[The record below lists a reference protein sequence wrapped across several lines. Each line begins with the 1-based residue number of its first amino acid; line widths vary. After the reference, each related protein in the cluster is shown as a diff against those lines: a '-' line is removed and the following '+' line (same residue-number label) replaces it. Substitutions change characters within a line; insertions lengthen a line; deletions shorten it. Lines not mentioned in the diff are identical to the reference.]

1 MARGGNMIVTLVA
14 QTKKFQQGL
23 KDAGG
28 IAQGFGK
35 IVGGAMNMALGALG
49 LLAGAIVMFLPN
61 FIKMGEEA
69 RKSELRLGNIA
80 KQMGLFGDNTD
91 KVTKRLSKYAEE
103 ISFATGV
110 DDELIRSAQA
120 VMLTFK
126 ELGDSADDIG
136 GPFDRATKA
145 AVDLAAAGFGEVE
158 ANAIQ
163 LGKALQDPIKG
174 LTALRRS
181 GVTFTQQQ
189 QDQIKALVESNRL
202 LEAQDVIL
210 GAIETQVG
218 GTAEAVASSTDKMSA
233 RFENV
238 VETLSLAF
246 LPAVDTLA
254 TAMSEWLESDEGQ
267 KAVEDLEKAFQ
278 DFAIWIQSPDGRETL
293 ENLYEVM
300 LGIGEASYKAGL
312 LIKGTLDAFKTFSNW
327 INSPENAWWVSAFQ
341 NEIPVGDPRRPVIP
355 TPTPVAPGPTPPR
368 ALDRG
373 VTVNVS
379 GITPTATIGRTV
391 LDAVKEAQ
399 RLGQR

>member
-1 MARGGNMIVTLVA
+1 MIVTVVA

-28 IAQGFGK
+28 MAQGFGK

-80 KQMGLFGDNTD
+80 KQMGLFGNNTD

-158 ANAIQ
+158 SNAVQ
-163 LGKALQDPIKG
+163 LGKALQDPITG
-174 LTALRRS
+174 LTALRRA
-181 GVTFTQQQ
+181 GVTFTDAQRE
-189 QDQIKALVESNRL
+189 QIQVLVDSNKL
-202 LEAQDVIL
+202 LEAQDLIL
-210 GAIETQVG
+210 DAIETQVG
-218 GTAEAVASSTDKMSA
+218 GTAEAIASSTDKMNA
-233 RFENV
+233 RFESV
-238 VETLSLAF
+238 VEELSLAL
-246 LPAVDTLA
+246 LPAVDEISE
-254 TAMSEWLESDEGQ
+254 AMIDWLDSVEGKKAIKQLTDEL
-267 KAVEDLEKAFQ
+267 VAFG
-278 DFAIWIQSPDGRETL
+278 DWMTSPDGKQAVDDLVGSLKIMADVLKTITDFLGDVAGAWQEFIDTTKQKVIIP
-293 ENLYEVM
+293 LYEDY
-300 LGIGEASYKAGL
+300 GIGPNPNPTVPSPRLPSVA
-312 LIKGTLDAFKTFSNW
+312 DRQP
-327 INSPENAWWVSAFQ
+327 IN
-341 NEIPVGDPRRPVIP
+341 
-355 TPTPVAPGPTPPR
+355 
-368 ALDRG
+368 
-373 VTVNVS
+373 VTVNGVVS
-379 GITPTATIGRTV
+379 GPATSRTV